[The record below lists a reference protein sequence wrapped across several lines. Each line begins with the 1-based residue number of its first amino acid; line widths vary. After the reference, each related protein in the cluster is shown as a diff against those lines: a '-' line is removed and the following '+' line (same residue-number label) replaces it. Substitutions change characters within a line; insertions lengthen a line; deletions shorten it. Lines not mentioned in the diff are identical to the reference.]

1 VRKLKEKKKKKKKKN
16 PCINHERV
24 EPKFACK
31 IAFFS
36 LCKLS
41 RNDFVRYNSETETS
55 IDEIN
60 LPDENDEP
68 LDLGGE

>member
-1 VRKLKEKKKKKKKKN
+1 
-16 PCINHERV
+16 V